1 MRSAAEYV
9 RFRDSDRNHAVGA
22 GRRAVKRRQPRMDVA
37 VQLVVQIEIALVLQ
51 GGAAGGTLE
60 AVGVQVLVLD
70 AHKHAAAP
78 RIVSVGCGQ
87 MTCVLVGDGW

>member
-1 MRSAAEYV
+1 
-9 RFRDSDRNHAVGA
+9 
-22 GRRAVKRRQPRMDVA
+22 MDVA

-70 AHKHAAAP
+70 AHKHADNQALA
-78 RIVSVGCGQ
+78 RRTNVLARRQSVGGRSYR
-87 MTCVLVGDGW
+87 TVDGSANVACNSVCAAATVAEVVWREWLL